1 MADRKSARAETKED
15 SAERVQSAERAISR
29 ENRAESPVV
38 RHLQRQ
44 LANAF
49 LLYSNYKRFHWQ
61 TYGPL
66 FRDLHLVFDEFAG
79 EVLETLDPLA
89 ERLRMIGQD
98 PVAGPMEVL
107 DTASVKPAQLAQT
120 MRQMIADADEQLMV
134 VIREM
139 REAAGAADDA
149 DDPGTVDLFSRF
161 VQIHEKHEWWLRELL
176 ERNDRLVS

>member
-1 MADRKSARAETKED
+1 MANRKAA
-15 SAERVQSAERAISR
+15 RAISR
-29 ENRAESPVV
+29 ENTPDSPVV

-49 LLYSNYKRFHWQ
+49 LLYSNYKRYHWQ

-79 EVLETLDPLA
+79 EVLDTLDPIA

-98 PVAGPMEVL
+98 PVAGPTEVL
-107 DTASVKPAQLAQT
+107 KTASVKPASLAQT
-120 MRQMIADADEQLMV
+120 MREMVTEADGHLLV

-139 REAAGAADDA
+139 RDAVRVAEKA
-149 DDPGTVDLFSRF
+149 DDPGTVDLFSRY

-176 ERNDRLVS
+176 ERGDHLVIDGKKQGSGS

>member
-1 MADRKSARAETKED
+1 MADRKSARAD
-15 SAERVQSAERAISR
+15 AQSAESAISH
-29 ENRAESPVV
+29 ENRAGSPVV

-98 PVAGPMEVL
+98 PVAGPTEVL
-107 DTASVKPAQLAQT
+107 DAASVKPAPLAQT
-120 MRQMIADADEQLMV
+120 MRQMVADADEQLMV
-134 VIREM
+134 VIRDM
-139 REAAGAADDA
+139 REAASVADEA